1 MATTGRSP
9 HLHGGTQMI
18 GRTISHYK
26 ILSKLGEGGMGVVY
40 KAEDT
45 KLGRV
50 VALKFLPAEMTKDPE
65 AKQRFVREAQSASS
79 LSHPH
84 ITTIYEIDEAE
95 EQTFIAMECVEGES
109 LKKKIHAGPLKLDE
123 AIGIAIQL
131 AEGLQEAHEKGIVH
145 RDIKPDNVMLTPKS
159 QAKIMDFGLARSAGK
174 TTLTKEGTTL
184 GTVAY
189 MSPEQARGE
198 HVDHRTDIWSL
209 GVVLYEMIVGR
220 LPFRGDHEPAIVYS
234 ILNEDPEP
242 PTTVRTGVPMELEK
256 IVKKT
261 LAKKPSERYQHA
273 ADLIVDLKSTARESG
288 ARAGRNMARPPAR
301 APRLALRMWLPVALV
316 IVAAVTSAVILVGRS
331 QNETAQRQKSIAVLP
346 FENMSESSD
355 DEYFSDGLAEDIIDA
370 LTQVPGLRVTA
381 RTSAFSFR
389 GQKLDVREIGAR
401 LGVEHILEGSVRRS
415 GNRLRVTAQ
424 LVKASDGYHLWS
436 QRFDRE
442 MTDVFAIQDEISQA
456 IVEKLR
462 VRLAEDRPLVKRHTE
477 SMEAYNLFLRG
488 RHSVLRMTPE
498 SLPKG
503 REYLEQAIAI
513 DPDYALAYAGMAESS
528 FYSALWGYRNPK
540 EDLLRTKSAAMEALR
555 RDETLAEAH
564 SMLGLVLG
572 ILDFDWEGAEL
583 EFRRA
588 LELNPASPI
597 VRYSYGFWLLRPTG
611 RLNEALLHV
620 QEAVRL
626 DPLSP
631 NYNAW
636 LGALLASD
644 GQVDRAVEQY
654 MRAIELDPS
663 LWRPHWLLAM
673 TYVRT
678 RRFEDAI
685 AEANKA
691 CELSGG
697 TAATLGTLGLAYAL
711 MGRRAEAEALLE
723 QLTER
728 SRTDYITP
736 VAIALIHVGLK
747 DTDRVLEWLEKGVEE
762 RDVLTVSV
770 INSERQMLG
779 VTLEQPRYRALLR
792 KMNLEP

>member
-1 MATTGRSP
+1 
-9 HLHGGTQMI
+9 MI